1 MSRALLRSGRA
12 TKIVQATHH
21 QGDLRY
27 GATAGIQCSCMSLMS
42 VCWSTFISVTMWDGT
57 DLDMILENGD
67 RLFKSLNQYRLL
79 GVDDLPRSV
88 DIYSHSVDIF
98 LLDNKTGEITLNA
111 YLVSLKEIIESCLNI
126 GSGALLIIN
135 GIFLEFFREKTVF
148 TYLILIVRM
157 MKVIYFKMA
166 LLF

>member
-1 MSRALLRSGRA
+1 MSTALLRSGRA

-42 VCWSTFISVTMWDGT
+42 VCWSTFISITIWDGT

-88 DIYSHSVDIF
+88 DIYSNSVDIF

-126 GSGALLIIN
+126 WSGALLIIRLIISGYIF
-135 GIFLEFFREKTVF
+135 GILWEKDFV
-148 TYLILIVRM
+148 YLFDSHSKDDEGNIS
-157 MKVIYFKMA
+157 
-166 LLF
+166 